1 MRQPTPCYL
10 LFLPFPRISRS
21 SFSFTNLL
29 VYGRGYNDRLI
40 TRNRI
45 ERCLAIGF
53 LDLTKRK
60 VIRVKNEKLQGNRF
74 EKIIAVFIR
83 VRNEWIGTVCLEG
96 SILILIRNKK

>member
-10 LFLPFPRISRS
+10 LFLPFPRICRS

-45 ERCLAIGF
+45 ERCLRNRLSRSYKAESN
-53 LDLTKRK
+53 TR
-60 VIRVKNEKLQGNRF
+60 EK
-74 EKIIAVFIR
+74 
-83 VRNEWIGTVCLEG
+83 
-96 SILILIRNKK
+96 